1 MKRNL
6 RLLAGAEALKSIRQN
21 GLDKDQ
27 VRIIPGAAGGPKWL
41 VLGRLDRVIFG
52 EWFKDRSTPVDV
64 IGSSSGA
71 WRFAAAA
78 QIDPAKAEARLENT
92 YISYKFDIASGPRRI
107 KEQCGEMVAEILGP
121 NGAKQ
126 ALTNPTVRL
135 HLMTARSTALTS
147 GERKLSLGLP
157 SVLAFL
163 ANAVSRNTLNLFF
176 RRALF
181 SDPRSDL
188 QFNWADGLKCESYS
202 LTEKNFADAL
212 LASGSIPIVAE
223 GVKNIG
229 GAKPGIYRDGGI
241 IDYQFGS
248 PLLPE
253 QEDGIVLYPHYAPT
267 VTPGWLD
274 KHLYWRK
281 SSNYRLARTLILTP
295 SPEFVTKL
303 PDGKIPIRQ
312 DFVQMTD
319 DERIPK
325 WRRAANEAERLADEL
340 REIIAKD
347 AWNDAVEP
355 LP

>member
-253 QEDGIVLYPHYAPT
+253 QEDGIVLYPHYA
-267 VTPGWLD
+267 
-274 KHLYWRK
+274 RN
-281 SSNYRLARTLILTP
+281 SSLNYRMGRFP
-295 SPEFVTKL
+295 S
-303 PDGKIPIRQ
+303 G
-312 DFVQMTD
+312 
-319 DERIPK
+319 RISFK
-325 WRRAANEAERLADEL
+325 
-340 REIIAKD
+340 
-347 AWNDAVEP
+347 
-355 LP
+355 